1 MPHSFRT
8 HIRMWMRSINMRET
22 QLRELFL
29 RRYQALLILRG
40 VSPHVLGCRQ
50 AAMEV
55 LLNLSRQPV
64 KQNHYLKAVI
74 RQIGRLINEI
84 VVTMCIPDDDGT
96 LWDVPGHVPGILPGY
111 RFSVIEDPQPR
122 QPMVIEEEQV
132 PQPEVISDDE

>member
-1 MPHSFRT
+1 
-8 HIRMWMRSINMRET
+8 
-22 QLRELFL
+22 
-29 RRYQALLILRG
+29 
-40 VSPHVLGCRQ
+40 
-50 AAMEV
+50 MEV
-55 LLNLSRQPV
+55 LLNLSKCPA
-64 KQNHYLKAVI
+64 KQDSYLKAVI

-96 LWDVPGHVPGILPGY
+96 LWDVPGRVPGILPGY